1 MPIANHAD
9 VAYDVLIV
17 AVLERPAGTVR
28 RLRNAGVPPMKLVL
42 LQPMD
47 ATQVSAEPP
56 GAAK

>member
-1 MPIANHAD
+1 
-9 VAYDVLIV
+9 VLIV